1 MKRLRALL
9 ITALIIV
16 LGTSTAFADIV
27 SIPRMVYN
35 AKWYIV
41 AAIVVLI
48 IVISLL
54 RSAIRRRSE
63 KNEAEIS
70 FALLHQYLQG
80 GGRADTGEYRSLK
93 KRFNRHIGRLL
104 RMTKETVRTSLT
116 SRPSS
121 P

>member
-63 KNEAEIS
+63 KNEAEMEYNRYENAEMLQPVGSVPEPEPDAANADIS
-70 FALLHQYLQG
+70 
-80 GGRADTGEYRSLK
+80 DS
-93 KRFNRHIGRLL
+93 
-104 RMTKETVRTSLT
+104 TSDEQ
-116 SRPSS
+116 
-121 P
+121 